1 MFQYATSLIYSTALC
16 EKVLRGEAGAVE
28 KYLRLLRSGGSNY
41 PIDLVR
47 ESGIEPLSSEAF
59 ELTMQRIERI
69 MDDIELLAAV

>member
-1 MFQYATSLIYSTALC
+1 MAGDRSA
-16 EKVLRGEAGAVE
+16 AGAVE

-59 ELTMQRIERI
+59 ELTMQRIEHI